1 MRFQKFISVCLIV
14 TLVIFLD
21 LLTPTVANLA
31 TSVDSP
37 ITDDNLLKQIS
48 YNFLSLLTITFVAIF
63 FLLLFLLIY
72 WLVKNFNNKGTL
84 VLPFESGTIKEANYS
99 NAVAQLLVAELQRI
113 PEIHRKFEEILRH
126 HNELWDRKISCSSV
140 YIFTKQENFNKE
152 ILIPLENIKA
162 ENANNNTVLDKM
174 EVELAGITLPIV
186 EILVLF
192 KRLWPW
198 RNTQQSIITGSL
210 QKYGSK
216 LIILAQ
222 MEFYE
227 NYDRP
232 LKIFNWHLEE
242 SNDQD
247 CNQLPQLVRNL
258 AFKITYDL
266 CKKSNKIAK
275 HTENTETKD
284 AKNWKSFQYFTEAI
298 ESYCQY
304 QKHQQKEYL
313 QATRDHCSKA
323 SKFEPGYENIL
334 ALFCTLGI
342 DLLQKTDYREA
353 EEMFKCVLELNPNHL
368 TASMGRV
375 EVLAR
380 TDIYNRDLDDYVLE
394 SSDELGKIAQ
404 RGTIYRR
411 KAEASRTWL
420 GEIPERREEKEKALE
435 EFERVLCKLK
445 PLKSEDKFFRAFI
458 LARRGGIYG
467 SRGDYEKSIQDL
479 KESITIYQQLQK
491 VYPDNIDWK
500 NNYAWALGSLGVT
513 YLLQEKYSEAIDR
526 FCQSIGQY
534 PKLDW
539 VYASRGEVYRQQKKF
554 DEALEEFNHALNLAR
569 EGNIDSSESGVRL
582 NPGAALALASRGLT
596 YFLRGD
602 AGDNNNAL
610 NDFHEAVKLNPKMHW
625 AWAKLSIINLQ
636 LGKYEIALDAIKK
649 AIRITEQRDW
659 YYYNQAL
666 IYKKQE
672 QEVQAQGCLQ
682 IAIKKAEQYKVKF
695 KDFKN
700 LSTCQEYWRNDF
712 NLALYHLV
720 KGEKE
725 ATVKAL
731 YLQALNGSGKEP
743 QASPRW
749 INVAISDLHVF
760 LCIFPDHQIA
770 GSVQKFLQA
779 RLGGTA
785 FS

>member
-21 LLTPTVANLA
+21 LLTPTRANL
-31 TSVDSP
+31 TTGVNSP

-84 VLPFESGTIKEANYS
+84 VLPFESGTIQEANYS
-99 NAVAQLLVAELQRI
+99 NAVAQLLVTELQRI

-126 HNELWDRKISCSSV
+126 HNELWDREISCSSV

-162 ENANNNTVLDKM
+162 ENANINTVLDTKM

-186 EILVLF
+186 ELLVLF
-192 KRLWPW
+192 KRLCPW

-227 NYDRP
+227 NYDLP
-232 LKIFNWHLEE
+232 VKIFNWHLEG
-242 SNDQD
+242 SNDKD
-247 CNQLPQLVRNL
+247 CNQLPQLVRDL

-266 CKKSNKIAK
+266 SRRINKIAK
-275 HTENTETKD
+275 HTENTETKE

-298 ESYCQY
+298 DSYCQY

-368 TASMGRV
+368 TASMGWV

-380 TDIYNRDLDDYVLE
+380 TDIYNRALDDYVLE
-394 SSDELGKIAQ
+394 SSNELGKIAQ

-420 GEIPERREEKEKALE
+420 GEIQERTEEDEKALE
-435 EFERVLCKLK
+435 EFERVLYKLK

-491 VYPDNIDWK
+491 VYPDNIDLK
-500 NNYAWALGSLGVT
+500 NNFAWALGSLGVT
-513 YLLQEKYSEAIDR
+513 YLLQEQYSEAIDR
-526 FCQSIGQY
+526 FCQSIRQY
-534 PKLDW
+534 PKLAW
-539 VYASRGEVYRQQKKF
+539 VYANRGEVYRQQKKF

-610 NDFHEAVKLNPKMHW
+610 NDFYEAVKLNPKMHW

-649 AIRITEQRDW
+649 AIRLTEQRDW

-731 YLQALNGSGKEP
+731 YLQAFKSKER

-760 LCIFPDHQIA
+760 LYIFPDHQIA
-770 GSVQKFLQA
+770 KSAQKFLQD
-779 RLGGTA
+779 LSGTA